1 MGRIQVLEPKTAALI
16 AAGEVVTRP
25 GSVVKELVENAL
37 DAGARHITVEIEEGG
52 RRLLRVVDDGW
63 GMTPEEAPL
72 ALLRHA
78 TSKIRREEDLLGIT
92 TLGFR
97 GEALPSIAQVSRLEI
112 LTRPPGAEG
121 GFRVMAEGGDL
132 LDSQVAAAPPGTQV
146 TVADLFF
153 NTPVRRKFLKSR
165 EAEQGY
171 ILETV
176 RHLALGY
183 PEVQFRLTA
192 GKRVLLAAPAAQTLL
207 ERVAA
212 VYGAEAAE
220 NLLPLALEGGPWA
233 AAGVL
238 SVPDYT
244 VASSRFQVLLVNRRV
259 VQDRILAA
267 AVRAAYQGLLPRG
280 RHPVVVAYLTLPP
293 EQVDVNVHPTKAEVR
308 FRDPGRV
315 YALLFG
321 ALRQGLGALS
331 REKPRYQAVWQPGSL
346 ALAQDPGAAPAAAFP
361 AAHPGFPPRRPRPWS
376 PCPNPSRLPPGFASR
391 TCTSSDS
398 CTIPTSWPRAPRGWC
413 SSTSTP
419 RMNGCSMRPW
429 KSDPD
434 QVPRQSLLFPKIV
447 EVSPAQADWVGDNLA
462 LLARFGLELE
472 AFGGASFRVMAAPA
486 WLASADLEALVLDL
500 VERLA
505 PVKSSASPQ
514 ALEEQVRTLMACHG
528 AIRAGQRLAPE
539 EMAALLAQLDGS
551 GGLLPLSP
559 RPAAV
564 AADPLRRHPPELPA
578 APGLGVATAKVAVL
592 VGPTAVG
599 KTAAALDLAL
609 AVGADI
615 VNADSLQ
622 VYRELD
628 IGTAKPTPAE
638 RARVRHHL
646 VDAADPDE
654 PYDAARYA
662 REGRAVIADLHGR
675 GVPPWWWA
683 APACT
688 SRPCWAACFTRG
700 RGSGKCGGAW
710 PGSWLSRAC
719 RPFLP
724 AWHPWTRTAP
734 GGWPPATPT
743 ASSGPWRWWRPPA
756 AP

>member
-1 MGRIQVLEPKTAALI
+1 MGRIEVLDPKTAALI

-121 GFRVMAEGGDL
+121 GFRVLAEGGEL
-132 LDSQVAAAPPGTQV
+132 LDSQVAAAPHGTQV

-183 PEVQFRLTA
+183 PEVHFRLTA
-192 GKRVLLAAPAAQTLL
+192 GKRVLLAAPTAPTLL
-207 ERVAA
+207 ARVAA
-212 VYGAEAAE
+212 VYGAEAADH
-220 NLLPLALEGGPWA
+220 LLPLALEGGPWA

-238 SVPDYT
+238 SLPDYT

-267 AVRAAYQGLLPRG
+267 AVKAAYQGLLPRG

-315 YALLFG
+315 YGLLYG

-331 REKPRYQAVWQPGSL
+331 GDKPRYQATWQPGSL
-346 ALAQDPGAAPAAAFP
+346 ALAQEMGAAPLAAANP
-361 AAHPGFPPRRPRPWS
+361 AAWPWTPTQAPATLEPPPDSPPLAPGFHFQDLHLIGQLHQTYILAQS
-376 PCPNPSRLPPGFASR
+376 PEGLVLIDQHAAHERVLYEALEVS
-391 TCTSSDS
+391 
-398 CTIPTSWPRAPRGWC
+398 
-413 SSTSTP
+413 
-419 RMNGCSMRPW
+419 
-429 KSDPD
+429 PD

-447 EVSPAQADWVGDNLA
+447 EVSPAQADWVGDHLA

-472 AFGGASFRVMAAPA
+472 AFGGASFRVTAAPA
-486 WLASADLEALVLDL
+486 WLAAADLEALVLDL

-505 PVKSSASPQ
+505 PVKSQTSPQ
-514 ALEEQVRTLMACHG
+514 ALQEQVRTLMACHG

-539 EMAALLAQLDGS
+539 EMAALLAQLDN
-551 GGLLPLSP
+551 
-559 RPAAV
+559 
-564 AADPLRRHPPELPA
+564 
-578 APGLGVATAKVAVL
+578 
-592 VGPTAVG
+592 
-599 KTAAALDLAL
+599 L
-609 AVGADI
+609 AVSSHCPHGRPLWRLIPYADI
-615 VNADSLQ
+615 RQSF
-622 VYRELD
+622 R
-628 IGTAKPTPAE
+628 
-638 RARVRHHL
+638 
-646 VDAADPDE
+646 
-654 PYDAARYA
+654 
-662 REGRAVIADLHGR
+662 
-675 GVPPWWWA
+675 
-683 APACT
+683 
-688 SRPCWAACFTRG
+688 RPR
-700 RGSGKCGGAW
+700 S
-710 PGSWLSRAC
+710 
-719 RPFLP
+719 
-724 AWHPWTRTAP
+724 
-734 GGWPPATPT
+734 
-743 ASSGPWRWWRPPA
+743 
-756 AP
+756 